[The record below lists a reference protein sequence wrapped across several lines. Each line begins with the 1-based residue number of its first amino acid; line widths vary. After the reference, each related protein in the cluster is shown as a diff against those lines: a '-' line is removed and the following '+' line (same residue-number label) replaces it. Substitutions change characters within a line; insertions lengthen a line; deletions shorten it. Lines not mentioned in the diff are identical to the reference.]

1 MATESFPVIVQIKHS
16 ARKKTQNMINY
27 FENLT
32 INFNSYVGIKNPD
45 MTDKTKFYKVYSP
58 KKFKLRPRD
67 DIDLDLKFNI
77 QTPDRIELWLNL
89 LPSLKTIG
97 FHIENDDWKNNL
109 TKDKTVQ
116 LHTLNR
122 NFTYTIK
129 TKKKQCIGFIF
140 LLGERYNDIFT
151 TKCNLI

>member
-1 MATESFPVIVQIKHS
+1 MATESFPFIVQIKHS

-140 LLGERYNDIFT
+140 LLGERYNDTFT

>member
-1 MATESFPVIVQIKHS
+1 MATESFPFIVQIKHS

>member
-1 MATESFPVIVQIKHS
+1 MATESFPFIVQIKHS

-89 LPSLKTIG
+89 LPSLKTIE

-129 TKKKQCIGFIF
+129 TKKKTVYWIHFFI
-140 LLGERYNDIFT
+140 R
-151 TKCNLI
+151 

>member
-1 MATESFPVIVQIKHS
+1 MATESFPFIVQIKHS

-129 TKKKQCIGFIF
+129 TKKSSVLDSFF
-140 LLGERYNDIFT
+140 Y
-151 TKCNLI
+151 

>member
-1 MATESFPVIVQIKHS
+1 
-16 ARKKTQNMINY
+16 MINY

-129 TKKKQCIGFIF
+129 TKKNQCIGFIF

-151 TKCNLI
+151 TKYNLI

>member
-1 MATESFPVIVQIKHS
+1 MATESFPFIVQIKHS

-32 INFNSYVGIKNPD
+32 INFNSNVGIKNPD

-129 TKKKQCIGFIF
+129 TKKTVHWIHFFI
-140 LLGERYNDIFT
+140 R
-151 TKCNLI
+151 

>member
-32 INFNSYVGIKNPD
+32 INFNSYVGIKKPD

-67 DIDLDLKFNI
+67 DIDLDLKSNI

>member
-1 MATESFPVIVQIKHS
+1 MATESFPFIVQIKHS

-151 TKCNLI
+151 TKCTLI

>member
-1 MATESFPVIVQIKHS
+1 MATESFPFIVQIKHS
-16 ARKKTQNMINY
+16 ARKKTQNMTNY

-32 INFNSYVGIKNPD
+32 INFNSYVEIKNPD

-151 TKCNLI
+151 TKYNLI

>member
-1 MATESFPVIVQIKHS
+1 MATESFPFIVQIKHS

-109 TKDKTVQ
+109 TKDNTIQ
-116 LHTLNR
+116 SHILNR
-122 NFTYTIK
+122 SFTYKIEIK
-129 TKKKQCIGFIF
+129 KTSVLDLFF
-140 LLGERYNDIFT
+140 Y
-151 TKCNLI
+151 

>member
-1 MATESFPVIVQIKHS
+1 MATESFPFIVQIKHS
-16 ARKKTQNMINY
+16 ARKKTQNMTNY

-129 TKKKQCIGFIF
+129 TKQKQCIGFIF

-151 TKCNLI
+151 TKYNLI

>member
-1 MATESFPVIVQIKHS
+1 MATESFPFIVQIKHS

-32 INFNSYVGIKNPD
+32 INFNSNVGIKNPD

>member
-1 MATESFPVIVQIKHS
+1 MATESFPFIVQIKHS

-140 LLGERYNDIFT
+140 LLMIYLLQNVI
-151 TKCNLI
+151 